1 MHFSQ
6 IVWRN
11 STRVG
16 VGRDQEFYCGKVFS
30 ACEMTLTESTRMCG
44 VSQRLQMQR
53 LSISVA
59 MAVLCN
65 TQRMGPRQASLYDES
80 LAL

>member
-1 MHFSQ
+1 M
-6 IVWRN
+6 
-11 STRVG
+11 
-16 VGRDQEFYCGKVFS
+16 
-30 ACEMTLTESTRMCG
+30 EMTLTESTRMCG